1 MLEKTSNT
9 VLTQHIEQLCE
20 LFQVG
25 EIEKVIR
32 DVGPL
37 IKKFPNSI
45 ALLNIKGISCSHLN
59 KFDEAIKTYKEAIQI
74 EPENPIT

>member
-1 MLEKTSNT
+1 MLEKTPNT

-37 IKKFPNSI
+37 IKEFPNS
-45 ALLNIKGISCSHLN
+45 
-59 KFDEAIKTYKEAIQI
+59 Y
-74 EPENPIT
+74 